1 MTELLKIDPY
11 LEKVYP
17 VDIDDSLVDVCRQIG
32 ARRLTIAG
40 QQSIGQTTV
49 LMLAYCDDEALYT
62 EPLPPAFRLRTTG
75 HIIYGCALWH
85 RVTQEGRLQA
95 FGLDPIGINGSSGI
109 FGIYSLASAQGNR
122 SMLDDESLPLEEPDG
137 TNQQV
142 QILAY

>member
-17 VDIDDSLVDVCRQIG
+17 VEINDSLIDVCRQIG

-40 QQSIGQTTV
+40 QQSISTEDCSDA
-49 LMLAYCDDEALYT
+49 AYCDDEALYT

-85 RVTQEGRLQA
+85 RVSQEGRLQA
-95 FGLDPIGINGSSGI
+95 SSWTQSDLTDQVEFLGFI
-109 FGIYSLASAQGNR
+109 SLASAQANR
-122 SMLDDESLPLEEPDG
+122 SMLDDETLPLDEPDED
-137 TNQQV
+137 
-142 QILAY
+142 

>member
-40 QQSIGQTTV
+40 QQSIGTDDCSDA
-49 LMLAYCDDEALYT
+49 AYCDDEALYT

-95 FGLDPIGINGSSGI
+95 PAWTQSELTDQVEFIG
-109 FGIYSLASAQGNR
+109 FTSLASAQANR

-137 TNQQV
+137 D
-142 QILAY
+142 

>member
-17 VDIDDSLVDVCRQIG
+17 VDIDDSLVDLCRQIG

-40 QQSIGQTTV
+40 QQSICINDCSDA
-49 LMLAYCDDEALYT
+49 AYCDDEALYT

-95 FGLDPIGINGSSGI
+95 PAWTQAYLSEQVEFLG
-109 FGIYSLASAQGNR
+109 FTSLASAQANR
-122 SMLDDESLPLEEPDG
+122 SMLDDESLPLEEPDED
-137 TNQQV
+137 
-142 QILAY
+142 